1 MPRRKNNSTKS
12 ARRTVPQR
20 DLQPTASIS
29 KARAQG
35 EDSRATART
44 GEDPNGP
51 STRITDGRGIAARIA
66 EHEGL
71 IQHKK
76 LP

>member
-1 MPRRKNNSTKS
+1 MPARKKKLT
-12 ARRTVPQR
+12 RTSPPTR
-20 DLQPTASIS
+20 DLPPTASVS

-44 GEDPNGP
+44 GADPGGP
-51 STRITDGRGIAARIA
+51 STRITEGRGIVERIA
-66 EHEGL
+66 EHEAR